1 MITVPEKVLALLAGC
16 RRRIGRVLLV
26 RGIVETGATFLATVG
41 AAMIVDAFVVIFSE
55 AVRHWMSAGIWSL
68 TALVGV
74 LTLWRRMRRVPSSRL
89 IASVLDARHPE
100 HEECLSTLVEVAERA
115 REGRSNLSP
124 TLVSALAARCA
135 VAAGRLSP
143 EREFTN
149 RRVRWC
155 FLTLLALFA
164 ALVAALVTMPNLAGR
179 LFVRAVLPWVDV
191 GNLYEDDLT
200 VSPGDVVALVGTE
213 IRIEATAD
221 ASLHSSPWIRISRRS
236 GQGWGEEFAEPL
248 KDGVYTVIADLSER
262 EWRYR
267 ISAGPAVSK
276 FYSVRVCEMPRCR
289 SFTAEVRYPA
299 YTGKPTATVS
309 NDELRAISAIEGT
322 RVRFRPVPERADT
335 KCFFRIGT
343 APRLEHTMV
352 SNRTDVWSLDLE
364 STEGFRAPRQTG
376 TLRSYKDRPPTVV
389 VESPKERLLRLPGY
403 SSFPVKLSAGD
414 DVALKRVSIC
424 YSIDGRE
431 RQLLR
436 EVTGAEKGA
445 PVTFLKAEEEIDL
458 SLIGDALTRNVEFVL
473 VAEDGRGDEF
483 GGPQAATST
492 PFTVSFEVRAENWE
506 LQDLGREMHEVEGL
520 LREAQKRIDAAESPT
535 REANSALKREDRVTE
550 ATEKR
555 IEQAYHEA
563 EEALERLEEI
573 DDILKRD
580 GRFEPVRELV
590 EEQEDRLKPILEQ
603 LEAAQF
609 DEAETRQQ
617 ALAEALPAIQEAR
630 DEMKDLSKPL
640 KERKEEVE
648 LYEQTRDLA
657 VRQEALARAAEA
669 IVAERPVDTK
679 KLDVWREMEE
689 AAVAA
694 ARKLERELG
703 AAHGPDE
710 ARSKME
716 KAVQLM
722 KELKREIQLDERAA
736 KQQNVED
743 ERQRLRRADESSRDS
758 HLREA
763 EKLAKRVEDQ
773 LARAQEQLANAAK
786 LPPQVENMLRAAL
799 GDEKSMAERV
809 EFAEAAPK
817 VDEAVKAAADMVKAA
832 VDGFEKAKARA
843 ELDKKALKAAE
854 GEAKRAEDKAKK
866 AKGSEA
872 ALDAVKSAREQV
884 EAMKAKL
891 GENEAKA
898 KAALSEQVAAAKA
911 AQAALCEQLAAEN
924 ALRKEKAKGEGT
936 RAKGEG
942 TRAKD
947 EGPRA
952 KGEGPSAKGEG
963 EGEEAKASER
973 EQPGA
978 KAEEAAEAMRETAK
992 AKAAAMG
999 IAPPEFGKAQDTTP
1013 SADRPT
1019 NTSGSG
1025 EKRDDSERPSA
1036 GGVLAEINA
1045 KAAELKLRDPERL
1058 KPLNVKSGWFRIR
1071 GAASGK
1077 LGDRELKGVP
1087 PEYRDLVRAYFLK
1100 LADPER

>member
-16 RRRIGRVLLV
+16 RRRIRRVLLV
-26 RGIVETGATFLATVG
+26 RGIVETGATFLATVV
-41 AAMIVDAFVVIFSE
+41 AVMTVDAFFVIFSE
-55 AVRHWMSAGIWSL
+55 SVRHWMSAGIWSL
-68 TALVGV
+68 TALVCV

-89 IASVLDARHPE
+89 LASVLDARHPE
-100 HEECLSTLVEVAERA
+100 HEECLSTLVEIAERA
-115 REGRSNLSP
+115 KEGRSNLSP
-124 TLVSALAARCA
+124 VLVSTLAARCS
-135 VAAGRLSP
+135 VAAGRLTP
-143 EREFTN
+143 AREFTN

-155 FLTLLALFA
+155 LWSLLALFA

-200 VSPGDVVALVGTE
+200 VSPGDVVALVCTE

-248 KDGVYTVIADLSER
+248 KDGVYTVIADLAER

-322 RVRFRPVPERADT
+322 RVRFRPVPEREDT
-335 KCFFRIGT
+335 RCFFRIGT

-364 STEGFRAPRQTG
+364 SAEGFRAPRQTG
-376 TLRSYKDRPPTVV
+376 TLRSHKDRPPTVV
-389 VESPKERLLRLPGY
+389 VESPKERLLHLPGY

-436 EVTGAEKGA
+436 EVKVAGQGEGGLA
-445 PVTFLKAEEEIDL
+445 TFLKAEEEIDL

-473 VAEDGRGDEF
+473 VAEDGRGDDF

-535 REANSALKREDRVTE
+535 REANSALKREDRVTD

-590 EEQEDRLKPILEQ
+590 EEQEARLKPILEQ

-617 ALAEALPAIQEAR
+617 ALEEVLPEIREAR
-630 DEMKDLSKPL
+630 DEMNALSKPL

-763 EKLAKRVEDQ
+763 EKIARRVEDQ
-773 LARAQEQLANAAK
+773 LAKAQGQLANAAK
-786 LPPQVENMLRAAL
+786 LPPQVENALRAAL

-809 EFAEAAPK
+809 EFAEAAPE
-817 VDEAVKAAADMVKAA
+817 VDAAVKAAADMVKAA

-854 GEAKRAEDKAKK
+854 GEAKRAEGKAKK

-872 ALDAVKSAREQV
+872 ALDAVKSARGQV

-898 KAALSEQVAAAKA
+898 KASLSEQVAAAKA
-911 AQAALCEQLAAEN
+911 AQTALREQLAAEN

-936 RAKGEG
+936 RAK
-942 TRAKD
+942 D
-947 EGPRA
+947 EGPR
-952 KGEGPSAKGEG
+952 AKGEG

-992 AKAAAMG
+992 AKAEAMG
-999 IAPPEFGKAQDTTP
+999 IAPPEFGKEQDTP
-1013 SADRPT
+1013 SSAEQPA

-1045 KAAELKLRDPERL
+1045 KVAELKLRDPERI
-1058 KPLNVKSGWFRIR
+1058 KPLNIKAGWFRIR

-1100 LADPER
+1100 LADPDQ